1 MSRIRS
7 SKIHALIAGIL
18 VVALLPLALMAGSAG
33 AATGPVKLEGFCFS
47 PYLTQQ
53 PGTNLSDA
61 QVGVLMD
68 KIAPYTN
75 SIRTFCSDGP
85 WARMPALARARGM
98 TIAAGADIDT
108 SPSYCNVEI
117 NGLLQEIR
125 AGGISLAMVGDETLE
140 NGVSESAL
148 LGYINT
154 VKAAGI
160 PTATSMTYNVWPQ
173 HPNVVAACDVIVMN
187 AFPYWDQVSISDA
200 IGQLDRDYRQVKA
213 VAGGKQIIVE
223 TGWPSG
229 GPTNGPAVASPANA
243 TAYLSNFMAWARM
256 NNVKY
261 FYFEA
266 FDELWKAAGEGEV
279 GVHWGVWDSSGN
291 LKAGMAGVFGGPVA
305 RDNGPVW
312 KNGGT
317 SSNRK
322 PKAPL
327 TPRKPKVRVL
337 FRYHRP

>member
-1 MSRIRS
+1 M
-7 SKIHALIAGIL
+7 
-18 VVALLPLALMAGSAG
+18 VGSAG
-33 AATGPVKLEGFCFS
+33 AVTGPVKLDGMCFS
-47 PYLTQQ
+47 PYLTTQ
-53 PGTNLSDA
+53 PGTNLTDA
-61 QVGVLMD
+61 QVGALMD
-68 KIAPYTN
+68 KIKPYTN
-75 SIRTFCSDGP
+75 GIRTFCSDGP

-117 NGLLQEIR
+117 NGLLQEIH

-140 NGVSESAL
+140 NGLSESTL

-160 PTATSMTYNVWPQ
+160 PTATSMTYDVWPQ
-173 HPNVVAACDVIVMN
+173 HPSVVAACDVIVMN

-200 IGQLDRDYRQVKA
+200 IGQLDRDYQQVKQ

-229 GPTNGPAVASPANA
+229 GATNGPAVANPANA
-243 TAYLSNFMAWARM
+243 TAYMSNFMSWARM

-261 FYFEA
+261 YYFEA

-291 LKAGMAGVFGGPVA
+291 LKAGMATVFGGA
-305 RDNGPVW
+305 SGRDNGPVW

-317 SSNRK
+317 VQGT
-322 PKAPL
+322 APSA
-327 TPRKPKVRVL
+327 PRKRKLRVL